1 MNPIRKGLTVAVI
14 ILFIGMS
21 VPSTGNNNWTLS
33 NCFLSNNPP
42 YVPSNPKPSGPN
54 ISVCPP
60 NLSWTGG
67 DPDGDN
73 VTYDVYFGKDFPPE
87 LIAEDID
94 TTWYQTLFLLEFST
108 MYYWTIVAE
117 DEHGLTTHGPN
128 WTFTTEE
135 NLPPYTPSN
144 PIPPNEILYV
154 PVNTNLSW
162 EGGDPNLGDKV
173 WYEIYLEENDPVD
186 PKYLTTIGSF
196 AASKTDITYDMEE
209 DLELFVN
216 YNWKIVARDSQDLK
230 TESPVWSFDTGPPFL
245 PIVSITGPTKVIKN
259 EITEYI
265 FTLTNDYE
273 NNVWF
278 YVDWDDDTN
287 TGWMGPYPTPNE
299 IILNHSWSKRGCY
312 IITAEIKDP
321 YSNGKGDELSI
332 QVPLIRILDYNI
344 IHFLKGIY
352 ILLLNWIDFYGD

>member
-216 YNWKIVARDSQDLK
+216 YNWKIVARDSKNL
-230 TESPVWSFDTGPPFL
+230 TVEGPVWSFDTGPPFL
-245 PIVSITGPTKVIKN
+245 PIVSINGPTKVIKN

-278 YVDWDDDTN
+278 YVDWDDGTN

-321 YSNGKGDELSI
+321 YSNGEGDELSI